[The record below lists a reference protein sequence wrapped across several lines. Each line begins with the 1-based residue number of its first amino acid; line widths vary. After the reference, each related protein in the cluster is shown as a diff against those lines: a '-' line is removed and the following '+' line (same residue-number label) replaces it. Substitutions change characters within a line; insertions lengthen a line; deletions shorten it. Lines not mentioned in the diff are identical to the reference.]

1 MEHRDI
7 ETFIDEDSK
16 KIKAIYDEHR
26 APFLHFGRKYNLTQE
41 TLVDIYQ
48 DAFVALRKK
57 ALQGKLGSV
66 KSSLKTYLFGI
77 GKHLIYNELKRQ
89 KKMVPLSN
97 DSEET
102 MEGFESIDLSA
113 TREFTEEQRL
123 LQLNFKKLG
132 QKCRQMLTL
141 FYYRGLTIEE
151 IAEKAGYASGKVVRS
166 QKSRC
171 LKTLKE
177 YINPQKL

>member
-1 MEHRDI
+1 MEHSAI
-7 ETFIDEDSK
+7 QAFIDEDSQR
-16 KIKAIYDEHR
+16 IKSMYNDYR

-41 TLVDIYQ
+41 ILIDIYQ
-48 DAFVALRKK
+48 DAFVALRKN
-57 ALQGKLGSV
+57 ALQGKLDSV
-66 KSSLKTYLFGI
+66 QSSMKTYLFGI

-89 KKMVPLSN
+89 KKWVPLSHN
-97 DSEET
+97 SEET
-102 MEGFESIDLSA
+102 IEDVASIAQS
-113 TREFTEEQRL
+113 TPPEPTEEQRL

-177 YINPQKL
+177 YINPPQL

>member
-1 MEHRDI
+1 MEHCDI
-7 ETFIDEDSK
+7 KAFIDEDSK

-26 APFLHFGRKYNLTQE
+26 APFLHFGRKYNLAQE
-41 TLVDIYQ
+41 TLIDIYQ
-48 DAFVALRKK
+48 DAFVALRKN
-57 ALQGKLGSV
+57 ALNGKLDSV
-66 KSSLKTYLFGI
+66 TSSLKTYLFGI

-89 KKMVPLSN
+89 NKMVPLTN
-97 DSEET
+97 NSEET
-102 MEGFESIDLSA
+102 TEEVESITLN
-113 TREFTEEQRL
+113 TPHELTEEQRL

-132 QKCRQMLTL
+132 QKCRQMLTF

-151 IAEKAGYASGKVVRS
+151 IAKKAGYASGKVVRS

-177 YINPQKL
+177 YINPPKL

>member
-7 ETFIDEDSK
+7 KTFIDEDSK
-16 KIKAIYDEHR
+16 KIKDIYNAHR

-41 TLVDIYQ
+41 ALIDIYQ
-48 DAFVALRKK
+48 DAFVALRKN
-57 ALQGKLGSV
+57 ALQGKLDSV

-89 KKMVPLSN
+89 KKLVPLTDESP
-97 DSEET
+97 EKT
-102 MEGFESIDLSA
+102 EGIEVISLSA
-113 TREFTEEQRL
+113 TPELTEEQRL

-132 QKCRQMLTL
+132 QKCRHMLTL

-151 IAEKAGYASGKVVRS
+151 ITKKEGYAGENVVRS

-177 YINPQKL
+177 YINSPKL

>member
-7 ETFIDEDSK
+7 KTFINEDSK
-16 KIKAIYDEHR
+16 KIKDIYDAHR

-41 TLVDIYQ
+41 TLIDIYQ
-48 DAFVALRKK
+48 DAFVALRKN
-57 ALQGKLGSV
+57 ALQGKLDSV

-89 KKMVPLSN
+89 KKLVPLTN
-97 DSEET
+97 DSEEMT
-102 MEGFESIDLSA
+102 EGIEAISLS
-113 TREFTEEQRL
+113 TTPELTEEQQL

-132 QKCRQMLTL
+132 QKCRHMLTL
-141 FYYRGLTIEE
+141 FYYRGLTVKE
-151 IAEKAGYASGKVVRS
+151 ITKKEGYASENVVRS

-171 LKTLKE
+171 LRTLKE
-177 YINPQKL
+177 YINSPKL

>member
-1 MEHRDI
+1 MEHHDI
-7 ETFIDEDSK
+7 ETFVDEDSK
-16 KIKAIYDEHR
+16 RIRTLYNEHR
-26 APFLHFGRKYNLTQE
+26 APFLHFGRKYNLSQE
-41 TLVDIYQ
+41 TLIDIYQ
-48 DAFVALRKK
+48 DAFVALRKN
-57 ALQGKLGSV
+57 AQQGKLDSV

-89 KKMVPLSN
+89 KKLVPMTN
-97 DSEET
+97 DFEDAT
-102 MEGFESIDLSA
+102 EGVEAISLNSTA
-113 TREFTEEQRL
+113 ELTEEQRL

-132 QKCRQMLTL
+132 QKCQQMLTL
-141 FYYRGLTIEE
+141 FYFRGLTIDE
-151 IAEKAGYASGKVVRS
+151 ITEKAGYANNEVVRS

>member
-1 MEHRDI
+1 MEHHDI
-7 ETFIDEDSK
+7 ETFIEEDSK
-16 KIKAIYDEHR
+16 RIRTLYDQHR
-26 APFLHFGRKYNLTQE
+26 APFLHFGRKYNLSQE

-48 DAFVALRKK
+48 DAFVALRKN

-89 KKMVPLSN
+89 KKMAPMTN
-97 DSEET
+97 DFEDAIEEV
-102 MEGFESIDLSA
+102 EGFWLHSTAEL
-113 TREFTEEQRL
+113 TEEQRL

-132 QKCRQMLTL
+132 QKCQQMLTL
-141 FYYRGLTIEE
+141 FYFRGLTIDE
-151 IAEKAGYASGKVVRS
+151 ITKKAGYANGEVVRS

-171 LKTLKE
+171 LKTLKT
-177 YINPQKL
+177 YINSPKQ